1 MRVFFDTSA
10 FVKRYI
16 EEPGSDKVIEIC
28 RKAEALVLSVIC
40 LPELISTLNR
50 LVREDKLSRSDY
62 GKTRGLIL
70 KEIEDVEI
78 CYITPEVV
86 ARTLKCLENNPVRAM
101 DALHLGCAL
110 VVEPDLFVSSDH
122 RQIEA
127 AGREGLKVIEA

>member
-16 EEPGSDKVIEIC
+16 EEPGADKVIEIC
-28 RKAEALVLSVIC
+28 GNAENLVLSILC
-40 LPELISTLNR
+40 LPEIISTLNR

-62 GKTRGLIL
+62 KKTRDLIL

-86 ARTLKCLENNPVRAM
+86 ARTIDCLENNPVRAM

-127 AGREGLKVIEA
+127 AEKEGLKVIEA